1 MMNVLCISFYFKGEE
16 FLKSCKRAGNTVYLL
31 THRKLEH
38 KPWPRDAVDEFF
50 YMDNDANTA
59 ENIDNIIKGFA
70 WLIREK
76 RIDTIIALD
85 DFDVEKATA
94 IREEFRIPGM
104 GQTTGRYYRDKLAM
118 RVKAQNEG
126 ISVPP
131 FTSLFNNDDVNE
143 FTDLVPAPWVL
154 KPRSEASAAGIKKIQ
169 NRDELWHHIN
179 NLGDQRHRFLLEQFM
194 PGEVYHADALSF
206 GGEMQFCWVSR
217 YLTTPFEVAHGAGIF
232 RSVTLDPKSDDFVKL
247 NSLTADVMNAFG
259 MQYSASHTEFIKSSD
274 NGQFYFLETSSRVG
288 GAHLATMVE
297 AASGVNLWWEWA
309 RVETAAAEES
319 DYETP
324 KTRNS
329 FAGILI
335 SLARQEHP
343 DMHPFNAPEISWR
356 MDEPHH
362 VGFVVKSDSAERVI
376 ELLDEY
382 AEVVRR
388 DYHASMPMGDKPT
401 N

>member
-38 KPWPRDAVDEFF
+38 KPWPRESVDEFF
-50 YMDNDANTA
+50 YMDNDANTP
-59 ENIDNIIKGFA
+59 ENIDHIIKGFA

-118 RVKAQNEG
+118 RTRAQSEG

-131 FTSLFNNDDVNE
+131 FTAIFNNEDIHE
-143 FTDLVPAPWVL
+143 FTKLVPAPWVL
-154 KPRSEASAAGIKKIQ
+154 KPRSEASAAGIKKV
-169 NRDELWHHIN
+169 NNEEELWHYIN
-179 NLGDQRHRFLLEQFM
+179 GLGDERHRFLLEQFM
-194 PGEVYHADALSF
+194 PGDVYHADALSF
-206 GGEMQFCWVSR
+206 EGELVFCWASR
-217 YLTTPFEVAHGAGIF
+217 YLSTPFDVAHGAGIF
-232 RSVTLDPKSDDFVKL
+232 RSVTLDRSGEDFRKL
-247 NSLTADVMNAFG
+247 RQLTADVMQAFG

-274 NGQFYFLETSSRVG
+274 NGRFYFLETSSRVG
-288 GAHLATMVE
+288 GAHLATMIE

-309 RVETAAAEES
+309 RIETAAALEE
-319 DYETP
+319 DYDVPES
-324 KTRNS
+324 RGD

-343 DMHPFNAPEISWR
+343 DMHVFDAPEIVWKLN
-356 MDEPHH
+356 EPHH
-362 VGFVVKSDSAERVI
+362 VGMVVRSDSAERVQQ
-376 ELLDEY
+376 LMDAY
-382 AEVVRR
+382 ADIVQR

>member
-31 THRKLEH
+31 THRKLDN

-50 YMDNDANTA
+50 YMDNDANSP

-118 RVKAQNEG
+118 RMRAQNEG

-131 FTSLFNNDDVNE
+131 FTAIFNNEDVHD
-143 FTDLVPAPWVL
+143 FTQLVPSPWVL
-154 KPRSEASAAGIKKIQ
+154 KPRSEASAAGIKKIH
-169 NRDELWHHIN
+169 NEEDLWHHIN
-179 NLGDQRHRFLLEQFM
+179 GLGDQRHRFLLEQFM
-194 PGEVYHADALSF
+194 PGDVYHADALSF
-206 GGEMQFCWVSR
+206 DGDLVFCWASR

-232 RSVTLDPKSDDFVKL
+232 RSITLDPKGMDFVQL
-247 NSLTADVMNAFG
+247 RNLTSDVMQAFG
-259 MQYSASHTEFIKSSD
+259 MRYSASHTEFIKSSD
-274 NGQFYFLETSSRVG
+274 NGRFYFLETSCRVG
-288 GAHLATMVE
+288 GAHLATMIE

-309 RVETAAAEES
+309 RIETASAMEEGYTVPES
-319 DYETP
+319 
-324 KTRNS
+324 RND

-343 DMHPFNAPEISWR
+343 DLKTFDAPEITWKLK
-356 MDEPHH
+356 EPHH
-362 VGFVVKSDSAERVI
+362 VGFVLRSDSAERVQ

-382 AEVVRR
+382 AEIVRT